1 MVPAAPLACAR
12 RIKEIRATALAGR
25 RRYRKGGVMKI
36 VFHGGNAAN
45 FRQGFEQLVKEPHEI
60 IDVGDALDGSGE
72 KEHFATADVIVGVK
86 LGTLEPVPGKL
97 RLYHAPAAGTDAID
111 RSRLPSGST
120 LCNCFGHEH
129 AIAEYVMTALLLRH
143 VPIPDADAKLRKGE
157 WAYWAGRPGAL
168 RTELGSQTIGLL
180 GFGHIGKATA
190 ARAKA
195 FGMRVVVANRSP
207 VACSELVDESYSL
220 SQLQPFMG
228 SADAIVVSLPLSGET
243 KGIVGAPEIAAMR
256 PDAVILNVGRGPV
269 IDEQALFEAL
279 SGHRIGGAVIDTWYN
294 YPTPDKPQSQPGTLA
309 FNELTNLIM
318 TPHMSGWTTGTV
330 RRRQA
335 TIAENIDRLS
345 RNEPL
350 VNVVS

>member
-1 MVPAAPLACAR
+1 
-12 RIKEIRATALAGR
+12 
-25 RRYRKGGVMKI
+25 MKI

-45 FRQGFEQLVKEPHEI
+45 FRHGFEKLLNGPHEI
-60 IDVGDALDGSGE
+60 IDVGDALDGLGE
-72 KEHFATADVIVGVK
+72 KKHFATADVIVGVK

-207 VACSELVDESYSL
+207 VPRSELVDECYGL
-220 SQLQPFMG
+220 GQLQPFMG

-243 KGIVGAPEIAAMR
+243 EGIVGAPEIAAMR

-269 IDEQALFEAL
+269 IDEQALFQAL
-279 SGHRIGGAVIDTWYN
+279 SGHRIGGAVIDTWYT
-294 YPTPDKPQSQPGTLA
+294 YPAPDKPHGQPGTLA
-309 FNELTNLIM
+309 FNELTNLVM

-330 RRRQA
+330 LRRQQ
-335 TIAENIDRLS
+335 TIAENIRRLS
-345 RNEPL
+345 GNEAL
-350 VNVVS
+350 LNVVS